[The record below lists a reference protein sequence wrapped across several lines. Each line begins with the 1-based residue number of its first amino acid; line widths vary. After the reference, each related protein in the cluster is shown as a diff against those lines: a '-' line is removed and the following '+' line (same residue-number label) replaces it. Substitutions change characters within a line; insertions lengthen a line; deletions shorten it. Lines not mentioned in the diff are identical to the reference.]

1 MKILISSLQDSFLCI
16 VQALSFFIGSF
27 IIYFAFTTYHSNWF
41 FLFSIIFYLISLF
54 CFVCLHSK
62 VFPGNYQEKKSFKK
76 D

>member
-16 VQALSFFIGSF
+16 VQVLSFFIGSF
-27 IIYFAFTTYHSNWF
+27 IIYFAFTSYHSNWF

-54 CFVCLHSK
+54 CFMCLYVK
-62 VFPGNYQEKKSFKK
+62 LFPGNYQEKKNFKK

>member
-16 VQALSFFIGSF
+16 VQVLSFFIGSF

-54 CFVCLHSK
+54 CFMCLHSK
-62 VFPGNYQEKKSFKK
+62 VFPGNYQDKKNFKK